1 MQELPRHQIE
11 AVSVNHNTSPYMEL
25 MLRSLF
31 ARHPSGLNI
40 SLTILDNASQDD
52 LASLSAYAARK
63 QVPLLPSGFTTA
75 TLNNSHGEVLRRFVL
90 DHPSCTHYL
99 FLDADVC
106 FVEDRT
112 LHTMLIEL
120 EQAHD
125 AFGIGPRMSWD
136 GVEEIP
142 AAVRQAN
149 PDICDARLHPG
160 CALVRNTPLFRRV
173 VEQVGFSCAKYLWAE
188 REEYLDTFKLMTMVM
203 RTHGLAHIFSSKLIL
218 HFFCTSYDW
227 DDEATRQH
235 KQRTR
240 DKLLGEL
247 RTQDNENTAPDV
259 ILTEGKH
266 LST

>member
-1 MQELPRHQIE
+1 MQQLPTHQIE
-11 AVSVNHNTSPYMEL
+11 AISVNHNTSLYMEL

-31 ARHPSGLNI
+31 ARHPSGLDI
-40 SLTILDNASQDD
+40 SVTILDNTSQDD

-63 QVPLLPSGFTTA
+63 QVQLLPSGFTTA
-75 TLNNSHGEVLRRFVL
+75 TMNNSHGEVLRRFVL
-90 DHPSCTHYL
+90 DHPNCTHYL

-112 LHTMLIEL
+112 LHTMLAEL
-120 EQAHD
+120 DHAPG

-160 CALVRNTPLFRRV
+160 CALVRNTPLFRRI

-188 REEYLDTFKLMTMVM
+188 REEYLDTFKLMTIVM
-203 RTHGLAHIFSSKLIL
+203 RTHGLPHVFSSKLIL

-227 DDEATRQH
+227 DDEATRRH
-235 KQRTR
+235 KQSVR
-240 DKLLGEL
+240 DRLLGEL
-247 RTQDNENTAPDV
+247 REQEA
-259 ILTEGKH
+259 
-266 LST
+266 SA

>member
-1 MQELPRHQIE
+1 MQVLPPHQIE
-11 AVSVNHNTSPYMEL
+11 AISVNHNTSAYMEL

-31 ARHPSGLNI
+31 ARHPAGLNL
-40 SLTILDNASQDD
+40 SVTVLDNTSQDD
-52 LASLSAYAARK
+52 MASLSAYAARK
-63 QVPLLPSGFTTA
+63 QVQLLPSGFTAA
-75 TLNNSHGEVLRRFVL
+75 TMNNSHGEVLRRFVL
-90 DHPSCTHYL
+90 DRPSCTHYL

-112 LHTMLIEL
+112 LHTMLAEL
-120 EQAHD
+120 EQAPG
-125 AFGIGPRMSWD
+125 AFGVGPRMSWD
-136 GVEEIP
+136 GVGEIP

-173 VEQVGFSCAKYLWAE
+173 VEEVGLSCVKYLWAE

-203 RTHGLAHIFSSKLIL
+203 RTHGLVHMLSSKLIL

-235 KQRTR
+235 KQRVR

-247 RTQDNENTAPDV
+247 RAQDAAET
-259 ILTEGKH
+259 IQ
-266 LST
+266 